1 MGTRTWIGTAP
12 SPHPA
17 PTKHRDPLC
26 PLCPLVTKPP
36 SPRTGWI
43 YPALP
48 LAPPTPE
55 GPPTPPPYGGTPSR
69 VPTLVLGLP
78 LACQSPEPQQG
89 GRLHLLWEH
98 SQRLS
103 DSDSGVARRGAPSG
117 GGVRGMDGTTPCQ
130 PGPVPP
136 LLGGRMAAGLW
147 DEWGGRR
154 GLRAPWVGGAWGT
167 VGHSGVGLC
176 TVGPLR
182 GTGGHDRTQWGTA
195 GCSGAWRGAARP

>member
-147 DEWGGRR
+147 DERGGWR